1 MGRTSMCLLNPHG
14 HLTSM
19 TMPHNQ
25 IMSLTMVPGHNRER
39 HGLHRCGKIG
49 GILGFSGMVCVLFSS
64 IGETC
69 ILTKTY
75 GTLQ

>member
-1 MGRTSMCLLNPHG
+1 MCLLNPHG

-19 TMPHNQ
+19 IMLHNQ
-25 IMSLTMVPGHNRER
+25 IMSLTMVPGHNRGR
-39 HGLHRCGKIG
+39 HGLHRCGKTG
-49 GILGFSGMVCVLFSS
+49 GILGCSGMVCVLFSS

-69 ILTKTY
+69 ILTGTY